1 MHTNSMCYLNLAAV
15 VEPLDVVRMASSVGV
30 SVEEIQVQGKED
42 SSWEILLE
50 LNQ

>member
-1 MHTNSMCYLNLAAV
+1 MYLGSFLPSGTCSRISVAD
-15 VEPLDVVRMASSVGV
+15 PSSVGV
-30 SVEEIQVQGKED
+30 SVEEILVEGKED